1 MDDRQYHLKFDSSK
15 GAAVDDYLEYR
26 RFDILIIFI
35 NQFKEKNTCIKNVL
49 IQFYSAYSNARDS

>member
-26 RFDILIIFI
+26 RFDILIILLI
-35 NQFKEKNTCIKNVL
+35 RSKRRTHAFKNDL
-49 IQFYSAYSNARDS
+49 IQFYSAYSKG

>member
-26 RFDILIIFI
+26 RFDILVFFLLISSRKTHT
-35 NQFKEKNTCIKNVL
+35 FKKNVL
-49 IQFYSAYSNARDS
+49 KQFYNAHSNC